1 MQLTDQEK
9 RIIEELR
16 NLGGWGTLTIKVKG
30 GRAVMISPTKDIKL
44 DQEVIIMAGCK
55 GKGKG
60 MGMKG
65 MPKSDKKDMGM
76 GKVYGK
82 KMK

>member
-16 NLGGWGTLTIKVKG
+16 NLGGWGTLTVKVKG

-44 DQEVIIMAGCK
+44 D
-55 GKGKG
+55 
-60 MGMKG
+60 
-65 MPKSDKKDMGM
+65 
-76 GKVYGK
+76 
-82 KMK
+82 